1 MSTEPKKL
9 SGRQTSALRIV
20 AFNEWAASMTVQDYV
35 SIIEGGQLS
44 RRKMAEQCLE
54 LYPETNFDRQAF
66 TKNKNIIDL
75 LEDLEKG
82 LRADGVLPE
91 LTEEGRSE
99 QKKPMLDRKSIKAAQ
114 EQSRVPFLEQRII
127 ELESELEA
135 TKGQLGRFSE
145 LSETMQELSET

>member
-9 SGRQTSALRIV
+9 SGKQISALRIIT
-20 AFNEWAASMTVQDYV
+20 FNEWAASMTDQDYV

-66 TKNKNIIDL
+66 TKNPKLIPL
-75 LEDLEKG
+75 LDDLESG
-82 LRADGVLPE
+82 LRDRGILPE
-91 LTEEGRSE
+91 LTEKGKSE
-99 QKKPMLDRKSIKAAQ
+99 QEKPMLDRKSIKAAQ

-145 LSETMQELSET
+145 LSESMQELQEF